1 MKLQKNKG
9 VALITV
15 LLFML
20 VATIAATAVFK
31 WIQAQNRASASQL
44 KQNEAYQASQ
54 AGINAA
60 RSWLAYN
67 GQETAAL
74 VTQFEREKTPI
85 LLDSMLTPLTSKM
98 QQGYS
103 VYLTNVDASNASD
116 VKLKIVSVGK
126 GRHNSVYSQV
136 AILGVNGLY
145 KVKVPVK
152 ISKASVPYNYSYF
165 GGSTEFQGEH
175 KGTAMLINGNWKG
188 NPGELDED
196 FIVTGN
202 AVLSGNKIEIGK
214 TACIG
219 GDMNTQ
225 NGSIVNNIYV
235 GGKSVNMDISAR
247 GNAYFE
253 GNVFE
258 QSCYYNWMHQLECP
272 YNVGAKSD
280 TVAKNMT
287 LNGTMGLD
295 LQSHNFV
302 VGGNLCLTNRGKID
316 FGTNTSKKFMAVGNV
331 YIPSGTNALQPFE
344 GWSNE
349 ADSRAGSRYLG
360 GPGKDVYVATAIKC
374 DDSYGSWRQKNN
386 HNCPTTY
393 TLYDYEG
400 NVSGKQTKFSS
411 DGNVSSSVP
420 ATAPFE
426 CAESVK
432 EYCDSK
438 WEKKAGG
445 CDGSKYKI
453 DDLLSAGYDQFKS
466 FANKAKCSQDVL
478 NSSTTEF
485 DASAMSSCYT
495 NQLNDADSN
504 RANLY
509 NEYMVVRFAGGSEDG
524 AAKILGSVK
533 GKLKGKFIFLFET
546 QVNYSIYMPETTDD
560 SYVFVYMKEGS
571 TSEIWQGGSTGPWNY
586 FFYLEKSVQKLTTQ
600 KDWNGSFYAAVGD
613 GNCAKISQMDGGG
626 KLNFDPELMQDMI
639 DAGIICAYG
648 EVCTPST
655 GSSTPGSGSG
665 EESSGA
671 SNGYDN
677 QWISYGPRVKINLAS
692 QYANTESFEYSELNP
707 SLIVMPRLIYLAKD
721 KKLYENGS
729 YQYSVLYL
737 GGAKNPSDEG
747 TFAGDVS
754 CYVGNK
760 VEAGASIGKSDPFT
774 KTGLHTCLYK
784 EYVDGFQLSSYFWV
798 WVIDESSS
806 TVVSFPSASDDF
818 ECSEDGETKQIAV
831 NIANSGNEGKLK
843 ILVYNTTGSG
853 IGISANSSY
862 LSSKGSEGYTTTYE
876 FNVPKATGIPDLFT
890 MTMND
895 CENVT
900 GFVQFQMVDDN
911 AEDLVFVGS
920 PSNLLYIF
928 SGPEPNVQREEI
940 SQNMTLEAHVK
951 DSLDQIPDCKDID
964 GGMIGE
970 EAWSAR
976 TIESNPGGCKKRQSP
991 SIGPWLCNAGETVD
1005 NMTAAGYDEDLCEV
1019 VQTNHPQVAGGKI
1032 MTYVY
1037 ASLKARPLTLT
1048 IDVSGIKG
1056 RVTTDTVN
1064 TWHKESRTNVDDTEY
1079 EVAVIDEYG
1088 KELGVCRTGGGGQC
1102 KFTTY
1107 AGGTYHLLASSTN
1120 FSHYSVYCNSN
1131 ATCTKTKW
1139 YYHKGIKRELV
1150 VVMKEDTKVRA
1161 NFTRTGYC
1169 FTEDFKHLHSYCSYD
1184 VTPVAYAGGEELWLK
1199 NGKGGWV
1206 DKGSI
1211 NGYLKNLDGSGTFNA
1226 VEATVHDYARGPQL
1240 DGSTAYCID
1249 QCVTTKNYR
1258 YTGNKETGVPDAKF
1272 RFYPTICSVTGN
1284 KDIPENETAAYK
1296 EDQNKDYWS
1305 YWDPGEREY
1314 PSPKASNKHY
1324 ACAVGKNASD
1334 PAIRDCDPETDPK
1347 HCIIDECNGPAPLD
1361 MPRVRGGYYRPDD
1374 PYSPWMRVLGVHMSQ
1389 NVKSGPIIG
1398 QDIGS
1403 QWNTAPFVNRDQ
1415 GYMTTGHNTTTPD
1428 VVMRK
1433 AAAGYNGTY
1442 SKIFKIMTNT
1452 ASYSWGSGNTFIFRS
1467 NPSATSFYHAT
1478 VIAGDQIEKYKN
1490 QVSANETRGSHI
1502 LVCYCT
1508 NETCPA
1514 YSPYDP
1520 PTSDTYSRGWGSAVN
1535 LASPFRE
1542 TGKKPYND
1550 YSNSHPG
1557 NGFKDFWNID
1567 GGTDNL
1573 GHCAVAPV
1581 VTNIPFSELKDRI
1594 LELRVDL
1601 EEDTAFV
1608 TLAYSSDVSNVAGVG
1623 ISSYMVYSRA
1633 SFNLNDPE
1641 LFGYKKSLGYKEE
1654 ETPMYK
1660 FKHNVNGAQD
1670 SAVYVGFSMH
1680 DPYEQVYNI
1689 EWRSGGNCDTKLN
1702 MRPQIYCGFE
1712 NNVAPVN
1719 KTKMPVYYVYDYC
1732 PDGAECDCD
1741 YSFTLNGNPWYGSL
1755 SEVRNYAYGELAV
1768 SANCRVIR
1776 DGIDG
1781 ATRTEEHV
1789 TGACNAF
1796 STYDPSIENSCT
1808 ETYNIFLQRE
1818 VASKSDNF
1826 DYIDLNESRISSID
1840 RTYAFADNKVS
1851 VSVSPN
1857 TSVDEASTATNISDL
1872 NMTITCGEGSCEYA
1886 KNWYLKDA
1894 SYYSTTTTL
1903 GVKELDGVTYN
1914 YPRLQRN
1921 VNLAGTNFPKLLKL
1935 GFNVEGA
1942 WHNPDP
1948 SQKGLPNE
1956 SGVDTLY
1963 LKLRSKLGTPYLNL
1977 RDADLSFDFIQS
1989 WNMDTVQYWL
1999 QDNLGNNSPVMNIE
2013 TNYGKVTEEN
2023 RALYVGGDDG
2033 YGGYQPITVG
2043 TVPGTYGIPAEC
2055 YSVSRPS
2062 QSFDPAHCSDV
2073 EIGGEHYNCCQE
2085 GLAWWLDANGQN
2097 VFRRYSTGSMTSEWY
2112 KGVTPDF
2119 DVERVSKI
2127 FFRLVNRNE
2136 AGAGETDIRAE
2147 SFNGDISETGT
2158 AAFVHVGN
2166 LKASCPNAFGL
2177 DNCRVNGVDA
2187 KDAAKK
2193 AVFNAGETVILTAN
2207 VTKCKDAY
2215 ITSSIDGLEGDTPE
2229 CVGMTTLASSPATLP
2244 MEESDQD
2251 ISLTVSSAMSNWMT
2265 KSCSQYIHV
2274 NPLKSNCTWV
2284 GTDAVNYLD
2293 DPATRDKHE
2302 VVYVNDG
2309 RNFQASKPKLGAS
2322 FEGSLTT
2329 LRTSLYKNRGIFKNT
2344 AGNVENSNIEPYKTS
2359 NAFTKTFI
2367 PNGSGKYEFLYGTN
2381 GRSATNEHSGV
2392 IGDGN
2397 CYVDVV
2403 VEPVKISC
2411 AIDDATKTVA
2421 GGKNVSISGETN
2433 AHQGTGNRHM
2443 RVTGP
2448 DGYDTLW
2455 TGFPDIKNVEEGHN
2469 TFIKSDFKVL
2479 PHNGAYR
2486 NGTYNV
2492 SLKFYNSEWTS
2503 CGSFDVSPTKVTCGE
2518 NPTTHYIIDLRSK
2531 GKPSMS
2537 AQFGDVAN
2545 DSKYSIYRDGIFFD
2559 KSNTVIPADGI
2570 INYANYGAANNFKS
2584 EIAEEYG
2591 FGEHVFELR
2600 YGVGNRDKQPTKE
2613 YTSVACKQ
2621 TVVLEK
2627 IDVKT
2632 CNVNITSAPRNVDT
2646 KFKVSGVTNAHAGT
2660 PCKILLYRPNGTIG
2674 EMKDCGAIDGPDGI
2688 LTSSPNFP
2696 VAEREH
2702 TKKFDADGDW
2712 TVKMIISK
2720 DGLSLTNVND
2730 CLQKTANYD
2739 IETCGTVSVGSTPVQ
2754 GSVKFTT
2761 VPGRIYS
2768 FAMSKQTHTPEFV
2781 VESFA
2786 GVNANITYSSNK
2798 RNAETKSVLTPNLRT
2813 PGYWNKLGSA
2823 GCGANQTD
2831 CVVYFSVDAAIEI
2844 QVGTW

>member
-165 GGSTEFQGEH
+165 GGSTTFQGEH
-175 KGTAMLINGNWKG
+175 KGTAMLINGNWSG

-202 AVLSGNKIEIGK
+202 VSLSGNKIEIGK

-225 NGSIVNNIYV
+225 NGSIVNDIYV

-253 GNVFE
+253 GDVFE
-258 QSCYYNWMHQLECP
+258 KSCWSWPGGSSCSYS
-272 YNVGAKSD
+272 VGAKSD
-280 TVAKNMT
+280 TIAKNMT
-287 LNGTMGLD
+287 LNGTMGLN

-316 FGTNTSKKFMAVGNV
+316 FGTSTSKKFMAVGNV

-344 GWSNE
+344 DWSDE
-349 ADSRAGSRYLG
+349 ADKRAGSRYLG
-360 GPGKDVYVATAIKC
+360 GPGKDVYVATANVCKNS
-374 DDSYGSWRQKNN
+374 DRQKYRLS
-386 HNCPTTY
+386 NCPTTY

-400 NVSGKQTKFSS
+400 NVSGQTKFSS
-411 DGNVSSSVP
+411 DGNVTKSIP

-466 FANKAKCSQDVL
+466 FANKAKCTQNVL

-546 QVNYSIYMPETTDD
+546 QVNYNIYMPETTDD

-586 FFYLEKSVQKLTTQ
+586 FFYLEKSVKKLTTS

-671 SNGYDN
+671 SDGYDN

-784 EYVDGFQLSSYFWV
+784 EYVDGVQLSSYFWV
-798 WVIDESSS
+798 WVVDESSS
-806 TVVSFPSASDDF
+806 TVVSFPSASDEF
-818 ECSEDGETKQIAV
+818 ECSEGGETKQIAV

-843 ILVYNTTGSG
+843 VLVYNTTGSG

-862 LSSKGSEGYTTTYE
+862 LSSKGAEGYTTTYE
-876 FNVPKATGIPDLFT
+876 FNVPKATSIPDLFT

-940 SQNMTLEAHVK
+940 SQDMTLDAQVK
-951 DSLDQIPDCKDID
+951 DSLNKIPDCKDID

-970 EAWSAR
+970 EVWSAR

-1088 KELGVCRTGGGGQC
+1088 KELGVCRTGGAGQC

-1347 HCIIDECNGPAPLD
+1347 HCIIDECKGPAPLD

-1490 QVSANETRGSHI
+1490 QGVSANETRGSHI

-1520 PTSDTYSRGWGSAVN
+1520 PTSGEYSRGWGSAVN
-1535 LASPFRE
+1535 LASRFRE

-1550 YSNSHPG
+1550 YSNSNPG
-1557 NGFKDFWNID
+1557 KGFKDFWNID

-1581 VTNIPFSELKDRI
+1581 VTNIPFSELKDRV
-1594 LELRVDL
+1594 LELKVDL
-1601 EEDTAFV
+1601 DEDTAFV
-1608 TLAYSSDVSNVAGVG
+1608 TLAYSSDISNVAGVG

-1641 LFGYKKSLGYKEE
+1641 LFGFKKSLGYKEE

-1741 YSFTLNGNPWYGSL
+1741 YSFTLNGNPWYGTL
-1755 SEVRNYAYGELAV
+1755 SEVRNYSYGELAV
-1768 SANCRVIR
+1768 SANCRVVR

-2013 TNYGKVTEEN
+2013 TNYGKATEEN

-2043 TVPGTYGIPAEC
+2043 TVPGAYGIPAEC
-2055 YSVSRPS
+2055 YSISRPN

-2073 EIGGEHYNCCQE
+2073 EVDGKHYNCCQE

-2329 LRTSLYKNRGIFKNT
+2329 LRTSLYKNGGIFKNT

-2411 AIDDATKTVA
+2411 SVAEDSKVAT
-2421 GGKNVSISGETN
+2421 GGKNIIFSGTTN
-2433 AHQGTGNRHM
+2433 AHKDVANRYYK
-2443 RVTGP
+2443 VTGP
-2448 DGYDTLW
+2448 DGYTF
-2455 TGFPDIKNVEEGHN
+2455 TSGANPFNVVNVTEGAN
-2469 TFIKSDFKVL
+2469 TFTYNGYKA
-2479 PHNGAYR
+2479 PHDP
-2486 NGTYNV
+2486 GTYEVSVSFYNQPYESCGTFNV
-2492 SLKFYNSEWTS
+2492 SSMAISNCNAPDVTYVDDGRNVGRPSYSVTLSNYGTS
-2503 CGSFDVSPTKVTCGE
+2503 
-2518 NPTTHYIIDLRSK
+2518 SK
-2531 GKPSMS
+2531 RG
-2537 AQFGDVAN
+2537 F
-2545 DSKYSIYRDGIFFD
+2545 YRDGIYFSD
-2559 KSNTVIPADGI
+2559 DGNVSSNSG
-2570 INYANYGAANNFKS
+2570 
-2584 EIAEEYG
+2584 
-2591 FGEHVFELR
+2591 VFAKNAYDPMGGLTTPESKYKTHEFTLL
-2600 YGVGNRDKQPTKE
+2600 YGVGSRASQPTGE
-2613 YTSVACKQ
+2613 YATPTGCVQKVTIEPVTYTCQIDESSRFVKGNTSV
-2621 TVVLEK
+2621 T
-2627 IDVKT
+2627 
-2632 CNVNITSAPRNVDT
+2632 IT
-2646 KFKVSGVTNAHAGT
+2646 GVTNAHRDVANRRLRITGPNGYSKILTDFNVTNVSEGANIITYKGYTVPATNGEYHVSMSLKDQPYVDCGTITVGTENLASKVSFALESDQIERSGYADRQMFNLASGQVVSVNKTTSKLTIGCWSGT
-2660 PCKILLYRPNGTIG
+2660 PKNIKYQNCRNEIKTKTIPCNNWTPLDDIP
-2674 EMKDCGAIDGPDGI
+2674 EQC
-2688 LTSSPNFP
+2688 T
-2696 VAEREH
+2696 VYVQ
-2702 TKKFDADGDW
+2702 ADG
-2712 TVKMIISK
+2712 
-2720 DGLSLTNVND
+2720 ND
-2730 CLQKTANYD
+2730 
-2739 IETCGTVSVGSTPVQ
+2739 IHM
-2754 GSVKFTT
+2754 KF
-2761 VPGRIYS
+2761 
-2768 FAMSKQTHTPEFV
+2768 
-2781 VESFA
+2781 
-2786 GVNANITYSSNK
+2786 
-2798 RNAETKSVLTPNLRT
+2798 
-2813 PGYWNKLGSA
+2813 
-2823 GCGANQTD
+2823 GA
-2831 CVVYFSVDAAIEI
+2831 
-2844 QVGTW
+2844 W